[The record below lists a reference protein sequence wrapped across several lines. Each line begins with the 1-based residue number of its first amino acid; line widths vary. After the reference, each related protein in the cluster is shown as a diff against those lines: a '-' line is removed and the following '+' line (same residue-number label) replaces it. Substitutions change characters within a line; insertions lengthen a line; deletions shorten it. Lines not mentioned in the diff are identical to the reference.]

1 MLSCRRPSF
10 SYLFE
15 RRSCSSIV
23 LHQDGEIEQIAALV
37 HTNCV
42 NVSNAKVRI
51 LGEKVLNIVSFGVL
65 RLFHVPVNLTSY
77 HIVKFQLAKRFHLEN
92 ESTDQYHPH
101 QAIIIIKEDHLP
113 LRE

>member
-23 LHQDGEIEQIAALV
+23 LNKDGEIEQIAALV

-42 NVSNAKVRI
+42 NVSNSKVWI
-51 LGEKVLNIVSFGVL
+51 LGEKVLNVVSFGVL

-77 HIVKFQLAKRFHLEN
+77 HIVKLQLAKRFHLE
-92 ESTDQYHPH
+92 SCKYSVITGHAAWMTRDGCQPR
-101 QAIIIIKEDHLP
+101 
-113 LRE
+113 RE